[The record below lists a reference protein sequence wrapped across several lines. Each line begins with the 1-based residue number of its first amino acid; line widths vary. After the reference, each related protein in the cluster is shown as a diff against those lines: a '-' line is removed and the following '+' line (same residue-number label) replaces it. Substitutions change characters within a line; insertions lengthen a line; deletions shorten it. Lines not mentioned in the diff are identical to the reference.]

1 VVVDGMDDDLVAE
14 AAAFGCMLKIA
25 FSAQPASAFSY
36 FFASKTALLP
46 LASIHAPLPHDAA
59 LERGRSLASPAIPF
73 VSMRQSRHSQLL

>member
-1 VVVDGMDDDLVAE
+1 MDDELVAG

-25 FSAQPASAFSY
+25 LSAQPASAISY
-36 FFASKTALLP
+36 YFDSKTAFLP
-46 LASIHAPLPHDAA
+46 LAPIHAPLPPDAA